1 MILFYLIVRV
11 YWLVFIDIFIFLF
24 DDGMGDGSVVF
35 LLFLFIIKLFAKR
48 VYIFVPSWRSY
59 FTSR

>member
-11 YWLVFIDIFIFLF
+11 YWLVFTDIFIFLF

-48 VYIFVPSWRSY
+48 VYIFVPRW
-59 FTSR
+59 